1 MRNIIKSDIFIN
13 GELLELD
20 YSTASV
26 GRKRLRGKML
36 SNANLQNLVLRIED
50 NLLIIKI

>member
-1 MRNIIKSDIFIN
+1 MRNIIKSGIFIN

-20 YSTASV
+20 YSTVSV

-36 SNANLQNLVLRIED
+36 SNTSLQNLVERIRD
-50 NLLIIKI
+50 KLSIIKI

>member
-1 MRNIIKSDIFIN
+1 MRNIIKSGIFIN

-20 YSTASV
+20 YSTVSV
-26 GRKRLRGKML
+26 GRKKLRGKML
-36 SNANLQNLVLRIED
+36 SNASLQDLILRIED